1 MPNQSF
7 IQHLDLLAGSLA
19 LDEEFRQEFSQDRL
33 GAIQRF
39 NAEFAPRY
47 RQRPIELTEN
57 EEKLVNALN
66 ARSVD
71 EFISLLAVI
80 TGGLTLSNRL
90 SA

>member
-1 MPNQSF
+1 VPNQSF

-19 LDEEFRQEFSQDRL
+19 LDEEFRREFSQDRL

-57 EEKLVNALN
+57 EKRLVNALN

-80 TGGLTLSNRL
+80 TGGLTFSNRL